1 MTDKP
6 RVALVTGAG
15 SGLGLESALTLAE
28 SGWRVFGTVLTE
40 AEGEAFQA
48 AARERGVEVSSS
60 VMDVTDEAAVGSTV
74 DRIESEAGL
83 DDVVHFA
90 GIGLR
95 GFAEDLSM
103 DEIRRVFDINTFGSM
118 HVALAA
124 MPHMRRRR
132 GGRMI
137 LTTSIAG
144 RMASMSIGGYAS
156 SKCAV
161 EGFAEALHQ
170 EAILFDVW
178 VSILEPGLIATPHF
192 SVHRN
197 RARRAQDPDSPYYK
211 WFMRHEGIVDGIL
224 ARASFTTR
232 DVAEVVRASLQS
244 KRPRLRYVVGTK
256 AKIILGLRRHLPGE
270 LFERVYWSVVR
281 RMVTKDSATQ

>member
-1 MTDKP
+1 MTKQP

-28 SGWRVFGTVLTE
+28 SGWRVFGSVLTDDE
-40 AEGEAFQA
+40 SQALQA
-48 AARERGVEVSSS
+48 AAGERGVEVS
-60 VMDVTDEAAVGSTV
+60 VVKMDITDEAAVRSTV
-74 DRIESEAGL
+74 DRIHAEAGL

-95 GFAEDLSM
+95 GFAEDLDM

-124 MPHMRRRR
+124 MPHMRKQRS
-132 GGRMI
+132 GRMI

-170 EAILFDVW
+170 EAILFGVH
-178 VSILEPGLIATPHF
+178 VSLLEPGLIKTPHF

-197 RARRAQDPDSPYYK
+197 RARRAQDPKSPYYK
-211 WFMRHEGIVDGIL
+211 WFMRHEAVVDGIL
-224 ARASFTTR
+224 DRASFSAH
-232 DVAEVVRASLQS
+232 DVALVVKKALEA
-244 KRPRLRYVVGTK
+244 KRPRLRYVVGRK
-256 AKIILGLRRHLPGE
+256 AKIILGMRRHFPGE
-270 LFERVYWSVVR
+270 SFERVYWSIVR
-281 RMVTKDSATQ
+281 RMVTKD